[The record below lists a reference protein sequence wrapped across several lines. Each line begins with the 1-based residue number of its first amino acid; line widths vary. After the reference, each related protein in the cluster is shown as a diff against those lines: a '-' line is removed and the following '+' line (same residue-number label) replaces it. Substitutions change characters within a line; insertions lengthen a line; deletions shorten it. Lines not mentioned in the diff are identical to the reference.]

1 MHFLL
6 FLNIINYKI
15 LYQTKKMINL
25 KNVQK
30 IAKDI
35 KDITIQW
42 ATNIAREACKIM
54 EQELR
59 NQQFTNLTEVWEFYN
74 KASKMLIDAR
84 ETEPLLRNAMKYAKS
99 KLEWWADSNKIAD
112 AFSEYLWWIER
123 EEKIRPEIWS
133 DLIHDWDII
142 FTHCHSKSV
151 IDILVKA
158 RNNWK
163 KIQVYNTETRP
174 LYQWRKTSQ
183 DLINAWIP
191 DTMVVD
197 SSASSIIDNT
207 VWNTVDIKEIF
218 LWSDCIKPDWTVINK
233 IWSFSIWLSAW
244 NSWIPLYIV
253 WSLLKI
259 DVIDKIWIETRS
271 WEELRPEAPE
281 WLNIVNFAFDRI
293 PHKCITWIV
302 TEFGVI
308 RPENLMR
315 EIQKHYPRMLED

>member
-1 MHFLL
+1 M
-6 FLNIINYKI
+6 
-15 LYQTKKMINL
+15 TNL
-25 KNVQK
+25 KNVKKVTQ
-30 IAKDI
+30 DI
-35 KDITIQW
+35 KNITIQW

-59 NQQFTNLTEVWEFYN
+59 NWKFKNKKEVSDFFN
-74 KASKMLIDAR
+74 KASQMLIDAR

-99 KLEWWADSNKIAD
+99 KLKWWANADKIAD
-112 AFSEYLWWIER
+112 AFWEYLWWIER
-123 EEKIRPEIWS
+123 EEIIRPKIWAQ
-133 DLIHDWDII
+133 LIHNWDII

-158 RNNWK
+158 WKDWK
-163 KIQVYNTETRP
+163 KIHVYNTETRP

-183 DLINAWIP
+183 DLVNAWVP

-197 SSASSIIDNT
+197 SSASSVIDNT
-207 VWNTVDIKEIF
+207 LWNTVDVKEIF

-244 NSWIPLYIV
+244 NSWVPLYIV
-253 WSLLKI
+253 GSLLKI
-259 DVIDKIWIETRS
+259 DVVDKVKIEIRDGK
-271 WEELRPEAPE
+271 ELWPEAPE

-293 PHKCITWIV
+293 HHKCITWIV
-302 TEFGVI
+302 TEFWVI

-315 EIQKHYPRMLED
+315 AVEKYYPWMLEK

>member
-1 MHFLL
+1 MKFM
-6 FLNIINYKI
+6 NILVTGANGQLGNEMRI
-15 LYQTKKMINL
+15 
-25 KNVQK
+25 V
-30 IAKDI
+30 
-35 KDITIQW
+35 
-42 ATNIAREACKIM
+42 
-54 EQELR
+54 
-59 NQQFTNLTEVWEFYN
+59 
-74 KASKMLIDAR
+74 AR

-99 KLEWWADSNKIAD
+99 KLKWWTDANKIAN
-112 AFSEYLWWIER
+112 AFKEYLWWIER
-123 EEKIRPEIWS
+123 EEKIRPKIWAE
-133 DLIHDWDII
+133 LIHNWDII

-158 RNNWK
+158 WNDWK
-163 KIQVYNTETRP
+163 KIHVYNTETRP

-183 DLINAWIP
+183 DLVNAGVP

-207 VWNTVDIKEIF
+207 LWNTVDVKEIF

-233 IWSFSIWLSAW
+233 IWSFAIWLSAW
-244 NSWIPLYIV
+244 NSWVPLYV
-253 WSLLKI
+253 VGSLLKI
-259 DVIDKIWIETRS
+259 DVVDKVWIETRDGK
-271 WEELRPEAPE
+271 ELWPEAPN

-315 EIQKHYPRMLED
+315 AVEKHYPRMLEQ

>member
-1 MHFLL
+1 MA
-6 FLNIINYKI
+6 
-15 LYQTKKMINL
+15 NL
-25 KNVQK
+25 RNVEK

-54 EQELR
+54 ERELH
-59 NQQFTNLTEVWEFYN
+59 NQNFSDSNEVKFFFD
-74 KASKMLIDAR
+74 KATQMLINAR

-99 KLEWWADSNKIAD
+99 KLKWWTDANEIAN
-112 AFSEYLWWIER
+112 AFSKYLSWIER
-123 EEKIRPEIWS
+123 EEEIRPEIWS
-133 DLIHDWDII
+133 ELIHDWDTI

-158 RNNWK
+158 WNNWK
-163 KIQVYNTETRP
+163 KIHVYNTETRP

-183 DLINAWIP
+183 DLVNAWIP
-191 DTMVVD
+191 DTMVTD
-197 SSASSIIDNT
+197 DTAPFFIDNT
-207 VWNTVDIKEIF
+207 IEEKVDIKKVF
-218 LWSDCIKPDWTVINK
+218 LGSDCIKSNWATINK
-233 IWSFSIWLSAW
+233 VWSFSIGLSAW
-244 NSWIPLYIV
+244 HSGIPLYVV

-259 DVIDKIWIETRS
+259 DIEKNIWIETRS

-281 WLNIVNFAFDRI
+281 WLNIVNYAFDMVS
-293 PHKCITWIV
+293 PKCITWIV

-315 EIQKHYPRMLED
+315 EVEKHYPRMLEN

>member
-1 MHFLL
+1 MA
-6 FLNIINYKI
+6 
-15 LYQTKKMINL
+15 NL
-25 KNVQK
+25 KSIEKVTQ
-30 IAKDI
+30 DI
-35 KDITIQW
+35 KDIIIQW

-59 NQQFTNLTEVWEFYN
+59 NQEFSNSNEVKDFFD
-74 KASKMLIDAR
+74 KASQMLIDAR
-84 ETEPLLRNAMKYAKS
+84 ETEPLLRNAIKYAKS
-99 KLEWWADSNKIAD
+99 KLKLWADAKILAES
-112 AFSEYLWWIER
+112 FNEYLSWIEK
-123 EEKIRPEIWS
+123 EEEIRPKIWS
-133 DLIHDWDII
+133 ELIHDWDII

-158 RNNWK
+158 WNDWK
-163 KIQVYNTETRP
+163 KIHVYNTETRP

-183 DLINAWIP
+183 DLVKAWVP

-197 SSASSIIDNT
+197 SSASSVIDNT
-207 VWNTVDIKEIF
+207 CWNTIDVKEIF

-233 IWSFSIWLSAW
+233 IWSFAIWLSAW
-244 NSWIPLYIV
+244 NSWVPLYV
-253 WSLLKI
+253 VGSLLKI
-259 DVIDKIWIETRS
+259 DVVDKVWIETRDGK
-271 WEELRPEAPE
+271 ELWPEAPS

-315 EIQKHYPRMLED
+315 AVKKYYPRMLEN

>member
-1 MHFLL
+1 MA
-6 FLNIINYKI
+6 
-15 LYQTKKMINL
+15 NL
-25 KNVQK
+25 KNVEKVAQ
-30 IAKDI
+30 DI

-59 NQQFTNLTEVWEFYN
+59 NWKFKNSKEVTDFFN
-74 KASKMLIDAR
+74 KASQMLVDAR

-99 KLEWWADSNKIAD
+99 KLKWGADSKELAD
-112 AFSEYLWWIER
+112 AFKQYLYWIER
-123 EEKIRPEIWS
+123 EEWIRPHIWS
-133 DLIHDWDII
+133 ELIHDWDIV

-158 RNNWK
+158 WKDWK
-163 KIQVYNTETRP
+163 KIHVYNTETRP

-183 DLINAWIP
+183 DLVNAWVP

-197 SSASSIIDNT
+197 SSASSVIDNT
-207 VWNTVDIKEIF
+207 CWNTIDVKEIF

-233 IWSFSIWLSAW
+233 IWSFAIWLSAW
-244 NSWIPLYIV
+244 NSWVPLYV
-253 WSLLKI
+253 VGSLLKI
-259 DVIDKIWIETRS
+259 DVVDKVWIETRDGK
-271 WEELRPEAPE
+271 ELWPEAPD
-281 WLNIVNFAFDRI
+281 WLNIINFAFDRI

-315 EIQKHYPRMLED
+315 AVEKYYPRMLEK

>member
-1 MHFLL
+1 MAD
-6 FLNIINYKI
+6 
-15 LYQTKKMINL
+15 L
-25 KNVQK
+25 KNIEK

-54 EQELR
+54 EQELH
-59 NQQFTNLTEVWEFYN
+59 NQKFNNSKEVTEFFN
-74 KASKMLIDAR
+74 QASQMLIDAR

-99 KLEWWADSNKIAD
+99 KLKWWANANEIAD

-123 EEKIRPEIWS
+123 EEEIRPKIWS
-133 DLIHDWDII
+133 ELIHDGDII

-158 RNNWK
+158 WNDWK
-163 KIQVYNTETRP
+163 KIHVYNTETRP

-183 DLINAWIP
+183 DLVNAWVP
-191 DTMVVD
+191 DTMVTD
-197 SSASSIIDNT
+197 DTAPYFIDNT
-207 VWNTVDIKEIF
+207 IEGKIDINKVF
-218 LWSDCIKPDWTVINK
+218 LWSDCIKPDWATINK
-233 IWSFSIWLSAW
+233 VWSFSIWLSARH
-244 NSWIPLYIV
+244 SGIPLYIV

-259 DVIDKIWIETRS
+259 DIEKSIWIETRN
-271 WEELRPEAPE
+271 WNELRPEAPK
-281 WLNIVNFAFDRI
+281 WLNIVNYAFDMVS
-293 PHKCITWIV
+293 PKCITWII

-315 EIQKHYPRMLED
+315 AVEKYYPRMLEN